1 LPEVQNP
8 NQNSGGGFD
17 ARSMLLMTVV
27 FVMAF
32 FGLTW
37 YRQHNAPEPAPV
49 QNSQQ
54 QTAPNSTAAVNTP
67 TPPSAENAAAAPNTV
82 QAAAEQ
88 QTVVE
93 NELYRIT
100 FSNKGAQVVH
110 WILKRYKDDAGH
122 PLDLV
127 NQAGS
132 KQAGFPLS
140 LYVYDAGL
148 RTRLAQALY
157 VPSSEGV
164 VAVNS
169 NSPSEVSFDYANAG
183 LHVHKSFRFDQSYV
197 IHASADVTMNGAPL
211 QAMLTWPAALGDDVT
226 PLLYNSEQIDFDQNG
241 STTHLAV
248 KKISGGNT
256 LNGPFDWAGI
266 SDMYFASVF
275 LPDVTSSATVVTLHD
290 QISVQRDPKDASSK
304 YDTVP
309 ILGAAIGDRTAGPIS
324 TRLYAGPKALDVLKS
339 IRAAGPNDNLA
350 AGVAPTGPS
359 LEPLI
364 DFGFWSFLS
373 KPLFLW
379 LHWTYDH
386 WAPNWG
392 WSILI
397 LTLIINLA
405 VLPLRIISMR
415 SALKMQR
422 IQPQVSAIRE
432 KYKKYKMGD
441 PRQAEMNKELSLLY
455 KEEGV
460 NMFGGCL
467 PTLIQFPLLIA
478 FYSMLAKAI
487 DLRQAHWLWLPD
499 LSHPDPLHILP
510 VFFVISMFLVQ
521 WLTPAP
527 GMDPTQRKMMAFMMP
542 AMFGFWTWTVA
553 SGLALYWA
561 GGNIIGII
569 QQLAMNRS
577 SLGNQ
582 MKAIAEKRAR
592 RKSGQG
598 KAAPGKVIQGKR

>member
-1 LPEVQNP
+1 LPEVKNP
-8 NQNSGGGFD
+8 NQNPGGGFD

-37 YRQHNAPEPAPV
+37 YRQHNAPEPTPV

-54 QTAPNSTAAVNTP
+54 QTAPASTSQVNTP
-67 TPPSAENAAAAPNTV
+67 TPPSAETTTAATPNTV

-88 QTVVE
+88 QTIVE

-127 NQAGS
+127 NQPAA

-148 RTRLAQALY
+148 RSRLTQALY
-157 VPSSEGV
+157 VPSSEGAV
-164 VAVNS
+164 TVNS
-169 NSPSEVSFDYANAG
+169 SAPTEVSFDYANAG

-197 IHASADVTMNGAPL
+197 IHASAEVTLNGAPI
-211 QAMLTWPAALGDDVT
+211 QALLSWPAALGDDVT
-226 PLLYNSEQIDFDQNG
+226 ALLYNSEQIDFDQNG

-256 LNGPFDWAGI
+256 LNGPFDWAGL
-266 SDMYFASVF
+266 SDLYFASVF
-275 LPDVTSSATVVTLHD
+275 LPDVPGSATVVTLHD
-290 QISVQRDPKDASSK
+290 QISVPRDAKDPSSK
-304 YDTVP
+304 FDTVP
-309 ILGAAIGDRTAGPIS
+309 ILGAAIGDRTAGPVS
-324 TRLYAGPKALDVLKS
+324 ARLYAGPKALDVLKA

-359 LEPLI
+359 LEPLV

-386 WAPNWG
+386 MVPNWG

-405 VLPLRIISMR
+405 VLPLRITSMK

-441 PRQAEMNKELSLLY
+441 PRQAEMNRELSVLY

-487 DLRQAHWLWLPD
+487 DLRQAHWMWLPD
-499 LSHPDPLHILP
+499 LSRPDPLHILP

-527 GMDPTQRKMMAFMMP
+527 GMDPAQRKMMAFMMP

-577 SLGNQ
+577 SLGVQ
-582 MKAIAEKRAR
+582 IKAIAEKRAR
-592 RKSGQG
+592 RKAGQ
-598 KAAPGKVIQGKR
+598 GKVIQGKR

>member
-1 LPEVQNP
+1 MPEVQNP